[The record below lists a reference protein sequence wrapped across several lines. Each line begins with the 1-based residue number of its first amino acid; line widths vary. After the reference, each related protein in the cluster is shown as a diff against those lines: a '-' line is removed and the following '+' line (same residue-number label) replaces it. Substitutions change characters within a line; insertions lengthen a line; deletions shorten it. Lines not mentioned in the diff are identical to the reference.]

1 MQRVY
6 SFADRGRA
14 RQMFAFAPRRAARRP
29 SLTPMIDVVF
39 LLLVFFMLAAR
50 FGVDVTL
57 PLSTAGS
64 VAPYEGP
71 PRLVV
76 IDPEG
81 LSLNGISV
89 TLEQLPE
96 RLATLMQARDQAVL
110 VQPRS
115 GVDLQRMIDVIDS
128 LSASGLSRIV
138 VVPGQ

>member
-1 MQRVY
+1 
-6 SFADRGRA
+6 
-14 RQMFAFAPRRAARRP
+14 MFAFAPRRAARRP

-89 TLEQLPE
+89 TLEQLPD
-96 RLATLMQARDQAVL
+96 RLATLMQTRDQAVL

-115 GVDLQRMIDVIDS
+115 GVDLQRMIDVIDR

>member
-1 MQRVY
+1 
-6 SFADRGRA
+6 
-14 RQMFAFAPRRAARRP
+14 MFAFAPRRAARRP

-89 TLEQLPE
+89 TLEQLPD

-110 VQPRS
+110 VQPHS
-115 GVDLQRMIDVIDS
+115 GVDLQRMIDVIDR

>member
-64 VAPYEGP
+64 AAPYEGP

-89 TLEQLPE
+89 TLEQLPD

-115 GVDLQRMIDVIDS
+115 GVDLQRMIDVIDR

>member
-1 MQRVY
+1 
-6 SFADRGRA
+6 
-14 RQMFAFAPRRAARRP
+14 MFAFAPRRAARRP

-76 IDPEG
+76 IDPAG

-115 GVDLQRMIDVIDS
+115 GVDLQRMIDVIDR